1 MSAAI
6 IPQDH
11 KRLILQI
18 AYGVLCG
25 MEREGATYIMTV
37 NGPVTPAVAQ
47 QMLLARYPDLMA
59 DAEVVAQ

>member
-1 MSAAI
+1 MSAAT
-6 IPQDH
+6 IPRDH

-18 AYGVLCG
+18 AYGVLCE
-25 MEREGATYIMTV
+25 MERDGEPYVMTV